1 MRTWVILV
9 LFTLNLLSINAKAQ
23 KEADQSTLV
32 KIGQAVPEFSF
43 NDESGVF
50 HNMEELKG
58 KVILLN
64 FFATWCGPCMQEMP
78 HVQKEIFD
86 KYGKNNNFI
95 LLSIGRE
102 HSPQEMKDFKAK
114 KAFTFN
120 IIADPNREIYSKFAS
135 QFIPRNVLIG
145 KDGKVVYSSI
155 GFDENEFAQLID
167 KIEAQLN

>member
-1 MRTWVILV
+1 MKTWVILV

-23 KEADQSTLV
+23 EEADQSTLV

-43 NDESGVF
+43 TDESGVS
-50 HNMEELKG
+50 HNLDELKG
-58 KVILLN
+58 KLILLN
-64 FFATWCGPCMQEMP
+64 FFATWCSPCMQELP

-86 KYGKNNNFI
+86 KYGKNKNFI

-145 KDGKVVYSSI
+145 KDGKVLYSSI